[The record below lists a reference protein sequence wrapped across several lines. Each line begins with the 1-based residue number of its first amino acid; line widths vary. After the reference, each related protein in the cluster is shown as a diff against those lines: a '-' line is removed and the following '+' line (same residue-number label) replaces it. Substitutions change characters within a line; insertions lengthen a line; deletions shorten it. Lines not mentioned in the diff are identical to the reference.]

1 MDIYQ
6 RYLSFL
12 LWLRLPRAA
21 FAVSKRWE
29 DSENMDKVEA
39 ALELQRHLIEHHGY
53 FECPHCH
60 WATRKA
66 EEHVTNPVHP
76 CSLAGRDTVYIEAI
90 REGFANQKP
99 EMETRPVSQE
109 PPMQS
114 IAHH

>member
-6 RYLSFL
+6 RYLSTL

-39 ALELQRHLIEHHGY
+39 ALELQRHLIEHYGY
-53 FECPHCH
+53 YECPHCH

-66 EEHVTNPVHP
+66 EEHVTNPFHP
-76 CSLAGRDTVYIEAI
+76 CSAVVRTMTIIGAF

-99 EMETRPVSQE
+99 EMETRPASQE